1 MTYIDPMLSYPLYQ
15 AVILALVQGL
25 TEFLPVS
32 SSAHLDLFPWLFGWE
47 DPGLSFDIALHLGT
61 LFAVLAYFSRDWLRL
76 LAHGFGLR
84 SGGDPDLDANPALL
98 WLMAAAT
105 VPAVIAGLLLHNAA
119 ETTLRQPLIYGPML
133 IAVALLMWW
142 AEHVARQDKG
152 IRHIGLWD
160 ALYIGIAQAV
170 ALIPGTSRSGIT
182 IAAGLSRGYDRAS
195 AARFSFLLSTPAI
208 AGAAAMTAYKLHK
221 AGGIPPRMHT
231 AFLVGFLISALSGT
245 LVVAFLMRFLR
256 HHTMRIF
263 VLYRVILG
271 ILIIALALFRR

>member
-1 MTYIDPMLSYPLYQ
+1 MLSYPLYQ

-61 LFAVLAYFSRDWLRL
+61 LCAVLVYFCRDWLRV

-84 SGGDPDLDANPALL
+84 SGGDPDLEANPMLL

-105 VPAVIAGLLLHNAA
+105 LPAVIAGLLLHNAA
-119 ETTLRQPLIYGPML
+119 ETTLRQPLIYGPTL
-133 IAVALLMWW
+133 IGVALLMWW
-142 AEHVARQDKG
+142 ADSLARQDKG

-160 ALYIGIAQAV
+160 AMYIGVAQAT
-170 ALIPGTSRSGIT
+170 ALIPGVSRSGIT
-182 IAAGLSRGYDRAS
+182 ITAGLSRGYDRAS

-208 AGAAAMTAYKLHK
+208 AGAALLTAYKLRQ
-221 AGGIPPRMHT
+221 AGGIPPRMQT
-231 AFLVGFLISALSGT
+231 AFVVGFLVSALSGT

-263 VLYRVILG
+263 VLYRVMLG